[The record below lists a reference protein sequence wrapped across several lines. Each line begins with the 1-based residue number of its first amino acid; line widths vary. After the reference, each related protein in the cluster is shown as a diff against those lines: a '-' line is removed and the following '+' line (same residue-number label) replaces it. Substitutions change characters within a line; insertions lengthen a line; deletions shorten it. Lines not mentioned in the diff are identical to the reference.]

1 MQRIAVYL
9 FMFAVFFTA
18 TSELV
23 VAGILPELAGQMRV
37 SLALAGQLVT
47 IYSLA
52 FAVGTP
58 LIVTLTAR
66 LGRKK
71 LLLATLV
78 VFIAGNLASFASP
91 GFAML
96 AAARVLLGASS
107 GVLMVAAFGAAAK
120 LVPAERLGSA
130 IGTIVLGFSSAMV
143 AGVPIGIALTER
155 FGWQAIFLLLAV
167 GSLPILLAIAWLLP
181 ETEGDAPV
189 PLLRQIAV
197 ARDPVIRSALL
208 LVLFREAGNSIMFA
222 YAAAF
227 LGDMLHRTAGQI
239 GAIMLAFGIA
249 GAIGSRLGGAAVDRW
264 GSARLIVGSVSAHV
278 LALALLPLA
287 VGSPPLAIAFMALWV
302 LAMFVMGP
310 ATQTYFIERA
320 PQAASLVISV
330 NISVT
335 QIGLAAGAA
344 LGGAAAAMNGTV
356 LYNPWVASVALLLSF
371 AAALDSIRRKKQACA
386 KTH

>member
-71 LLLATLV
+71 LLLATLA

-181 ETEGDAPV
+181 ETEGDAPI

-222 YAAAF
+222 YASAF
-227 LGDMLHRTAGQI
+227 LSDMLHRTAGQI

-264 GSARLIVGSVSAHV
+264 GSSRLIVGSVAAHV

-310 ATQTYFIERA
+310 ATQTYFIERV

-344 LGGAAAAMNGTV
+344 LGGAAVAMNGTV